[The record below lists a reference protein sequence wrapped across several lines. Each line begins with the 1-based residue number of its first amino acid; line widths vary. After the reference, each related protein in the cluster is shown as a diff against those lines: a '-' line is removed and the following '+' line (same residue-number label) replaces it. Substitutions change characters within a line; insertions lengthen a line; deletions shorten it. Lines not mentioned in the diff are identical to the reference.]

1 MPVPGASF
9 GDNGGMT
16 SASYSS
22 AVAEPFEGLRI
33 RGVAKTFGTDTTVLN
48 EIDLDVHPGE
58 LISLVGSSGTGK
70 STLLRIIAGLEEPS
84 AGRVTYAGQPL
95 ERGSVGVVFQRPI
108 LYPHLS
114 VKDNILFPTR
124 LGAFAGRVDMDY
136 YRELLE
142 ALKLEGLESRKPS
155 QLSGGQVQR
164 VGIAR
169 ALIRRAPVVL
179 FDERYGF
186 TGLYVTHDQN
196 EALMLGQR
204 VAVMDAGYLVQ
215 VDTPERLL
223 AHPHILQVAKL
234 MAAPALNLLAL
245 EDSESLPVGCE
256 LAIRATALCPV
267 TADTAHALPVQVLG
281 SRHLVGGMLYRARLL
296 EVVSLPLESRRAS
309 ADSELSARMYA
320 RVRAGQELE
329 FFIPDAQG
337 AILSGTSPNSTFLD
351 VGERVHLGVAAKRC
365 FLFSDGKRFYL

>member
-1 MPVPGASF
+1 
-9 GDNGGMT
+9 
-16 SASYSS
+16 
-22 AVAEPFEGLRI
+22 
-33 RGVAKTFGTDTTVLN
+33 
-48 EIDLDVHPGE
+48 
-58 LISLVGSSGTGK
+58 
-70 STLLRIIAGLEEPS
+70 
-84 AGRVTYAGQPL
+84 
-95 ERGSVGVVFQRPI
+95 
-108 LYPHLS
+108 
-114 VKDNILFPTR
+114 
-124 LGAFAGRVDMDY
+124 MDY

-179 FDERYGF
+179 FDEPLASVDEQMSASIRADIVRLHERYGF

-223 AHPHILQVAKL
+223 AHPHTLQVAKL

-267 TADTAHALPVQVLG
+267 TADTAHALPVQMLG

-351 VGERVHLGVAAKRC
+351 VGERVRLGVAAKRC